1 MNLFPSSRRKHL
13 LYAITALALLLFACR
28 IPGFPDGSSVNMN
41 VLLPE
46 PTVGLDSLESYHAV
60 YDLTLQGTLDGN
72 LVDQHSRIEFSYVT
86 RSNDEE
92 VLWQEQQ
99 TGSSEIFLHSLR
111 LGSAVYTR
119 SQDGQDCW
127 GEYNDQP
134 VEAVP
139 QPVSLLLPVTRS
151 SKEGTETMNGVTTLH
166 YHFTQDGLALDEEGI
181 SGEVWIAQE
190 GGYVVKYTLSIPG
203 LANSTGS
210 GGVIE
215 ETLSYELTEIN
226 SIDQIELPADCVPV
240 LVDIPTMADAQNL
253 YRSSGLMDYTT
264 PSETVR
270 VINFYSQSLSA
281 LGWTLVE
288 PLNPSDQPDSQ
299 TLHYKQGD
307 QVLMILLDKAEGNL
321 RVTAMLI
328 IPSQASAEPTGIPS
342 PTPGIRPTIDPSQSG
357 LPADVPLYQGAT
369 DLQTLPTGA
378 SFSTSDPPDAV
389 ATFYQDHLLSLEWSL
404 LYESRPDVSTIQQ
417 KWMKSNRI
425 LAIIIKAENG
435 TSTIMLV
442 QSNQQ

>member
-1 MNLFPSSRRKHL
+1 
-13 LYAITALALLLFACR
+13 
-28 IPGFPDGSSVNMN
+28 
-41 VLLPE
+41 
-46 PTVGLDSLESYHAV
+46 
-60 YDLTLQGTLDGN
+60 
-72 LVDQHSRIEFSYVT
+72 
-86 RSNDEE
+86 
-92 VLWQEQQ
+92 
-99 TGSSEIFLHSLR
+99 
-111 LGSAVYTR
+111 
-119 SQDGQDCW
+119 
-127 GEYNDQP
+127 
-134 VEAVP
+134 
-139 QPVSLLLPVTRS
+139 
-151 SKEGTETMNGVTTLH
+151 
-166 YHFTQDGLALDEEGI
+166 
-181 SGEVWIAQE
+181 
-190 GGYVVKYTLSIPG
+190 
-203 LANSTGS
+203 
-210 GGVIE
+210 
-215 ETLSYELTEIN
+215 
-226 SIDQIELPADCVPV
+226 
-240 LVDIPTMADAQNL
+240 
-253 YRSSGLMDYTT
+253 
-264 PSETVR
+264 
-270 VINFYSQSLSA
+270 
-281 LGWTLVE
+281 
-288 PLNPSDQPDSQ
+288 
-299 TLHYKQGD
+299 LHYKQGD